1 MHSKARFCMMGP
13 PKFDERI
20 GSRVDLNQLAVSRL
34 LEQGLLQMGEQV
46 A

>member
-1 MHSKARFCMMGP
+1 MDSQARICMMGP

-20 GSRVDLNQLAVSRL
+20 GSRVDLNKLEVSRL
-34 LEQGLLQMGEQV
+34 MKQGLFQLGLQG